1 MSGKR
6 RDKITIIYEML
17 LAIIKKGGS
26 IKPTHLLYKSNLSYK
41 RMLPI
46 LEELEKKGLVYKE
59 IRRNKKNYFITD
71 EGRKFVQE
79 YKRMKE
85 FIDSFGF

>member
-1 MSGKR
+1 MTQR

-17 LAIIKKGGS
+17 VSIMNKGGI

-41 RMLPI
+41 RMLP
-46 LEELEKKGLVYKE
+46 LVDELKDKGLILQKTDGN
-59 IRRNKKNYFITD
+59 RKKYILTD
-71 EGRKFVQE
+71 EGRKFIAE

-85 FIDSFGF
+85 FVDSFGF

>member
-1 MSGKR
+1 
-6 RDKITIIYEML
+6 ML
-17 LAIIKKGGS
+17 LAIIKKGGI

-46 LEELEKKGLVYKE
+46 LEELEKKELIYKE
-59 IRRNKKNYFITD
+59 EKGNKKSYIITD

>member
-1 MSGKR
+1 MTSKR

-46 LEELEKKGLVYKE
+46 LEELEKKELIYKE
-59 IRRNKKNYFITD
+59 VKGNKKNYLITD

>member
-1 MSGKR
+1 MSSKR

-17 LAIIKKGGS
+17 VAIMGKGGR

-46 LEELEKKGLVYKE
+46 VEELQKKGLISQE
-59 IRRNKKNYFITD
+59 INGNKKTYIITD
-71 EGRKFVQE
+71 QGRKFVQE

-85 FIDSFGF
+85 FVDSFGF